1 MYFGYNR
8 SCVVVKKIVPL
19 LVMLIW
25 HLPEKQLNRNW
36 ELVALSFFL
45 VIDVLINKNR
55 KGAFTYRGSC
65 FFLPQL

>member
-45 VIDVLINKNR
+45 VIDVLIDKNR
-55 KGAFTYRGSC
+55 
-65 FFLPQL
+65 